1 MNEIRKYST
10 GALMQGRQLWRILFF
25 VYLVIGL
32 LFVGVGVLS
41 RVVDGASLEFFLRD
55 IVATGDLPFFAGF
68 VSQLGGMLWCASM
81 TVCLFSLLILR
92 RQNGDLAASK
102 RFLLQAGILTGV
114 LLMDDIFL
122 FHEEVAPSYLNVG
135 EKFVMAAYLLL
146 GVGFVFLNRNEI
158 LSSEYLL
165 LGLALAMLGTSVFLD
180 ALPIED
186 FGLRYFWKRL
196 EIFLEDG
203 FKFAGIA
210 TWLIYF
216 VRYAAHKIASIR

>member
-1 MNEIRKYST
+1 
-10 GALMQGRQLWRILFF
+10 
-25 VYLVIGL
+25 
-32 LFVGVGVLS
+32 
-41 RVVDGASLEFFLRD
+41 
-55 IVATGDLPFFAGF
+55 
-68 VSQLGGMLWCASM
+68 
-81 TVCLFSLLILR
+81 
-92 RQNGDLAASK
+92 
-102 RFLLQAGILTGV
+102 
-114 LLMDDIFL
+114 
-122 FHEEVAPSYLNVG
+122 
-135 EKFVMAAYLLL
+135 MAAYLWL
-146 GVGFVFLNRNEI
+146 GIGFVFLNRNEI

-216 VRYAAHKIASIR
+216 VLYAAHKIASIR